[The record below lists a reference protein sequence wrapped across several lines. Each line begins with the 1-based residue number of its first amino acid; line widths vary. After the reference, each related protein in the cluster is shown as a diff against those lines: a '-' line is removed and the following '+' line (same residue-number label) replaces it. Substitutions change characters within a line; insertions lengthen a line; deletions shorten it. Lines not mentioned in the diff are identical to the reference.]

1 MRWIHVDHATAATWA
16 NVDALAGEQRAAFAI
31 ILGFDARLGIGN
43 GESCADAS
51 ELLKAA

>member
-1 MRWIHVDHATAATWA
+1 MRWIHIDHATTATRA

-31 ILGFDARLGIGN
+31 IFGFDARFGIGN
-43 GESCADAS
+43 GENCADAS